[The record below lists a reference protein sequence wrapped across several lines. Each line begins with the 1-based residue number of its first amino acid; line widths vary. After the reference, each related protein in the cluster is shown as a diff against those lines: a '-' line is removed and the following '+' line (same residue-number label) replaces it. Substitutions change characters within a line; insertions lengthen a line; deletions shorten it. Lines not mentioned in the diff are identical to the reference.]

1 MPSYT
6 RGVLRED
13 LTFVAANQTL
23 YYGWKSR
30 DLASVPGI
38 SEGELGLLGHYD
50 MVGMSGIS
58 GALLVT
64 GANSPK
70 PPRVVKRNPN
80 AAITAAGSVSTFCA
94 YDALGAAMAQGWTLA
109 KKGHGVRLTASTSL
123 TRKVTAI
130 ATLSN
135 GIKYAF
141 PLDKADF
148 TAFAADLG
156 LESAE
161 QMTTSL
167 ERRKLVTGCQQKPGT
182 CAKRAGTGNFSSF
195 YSTASKDAVVANGY
209 NILTD
214 ESNLFSLTP
223 PAP

>member
-6 RGVLRED
+6 RGVFRED
-13 LTFVAANQTL
+13 LTFVAVNPTL
-23 YYGWKSR
+23 YYGWRSR
-30 DLASVPGI
+30 DLASVTGVT
-38 SEGELGLLGHYD
+38 EAELALLGHKD
-50 MVGMSGIS
+50 LAAMSGVG

-70 PPRVVKRNPN
+70 PPRVVKRNRA
-80 AAITAAGSVSTFCA
+80 AAITSAGSVSTFCG
-94 YDALGAAMAQGWTLA
+94 YDALGSAMAEGWTLA

-135 GIKYAF
+135 GLKYAF

-156 LESAE
+156 LEAAE

-167 ERRKLVTGCQQKPGT
+167 ERRKLVTGCQQKPGQ
-182 CAKRAGTGNFSSF
+182 CSKRAGTGNFSSF
-195 YSTASKDAVVANGY
+195 YSTASKDSVVANGY
-209 NILTD
+209 NIISD
-214 ESNLFSLTP
+214 ESNLFSLAA